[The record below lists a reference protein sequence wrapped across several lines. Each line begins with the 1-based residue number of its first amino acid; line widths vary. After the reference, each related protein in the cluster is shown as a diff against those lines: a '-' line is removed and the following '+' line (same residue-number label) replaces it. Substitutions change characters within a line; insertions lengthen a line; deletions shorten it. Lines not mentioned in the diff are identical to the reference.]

1 MYLKKLFTGILL
13 LSTLL
18 SGNVF
23 SAEETPDYEP
33 ILKEGAYEIRD
44 YPPILVAKA
53 TGGNLFRT
61 IADYIFGNNS
71 RNEEIPMTAPVF
83 SQTKGDKM
91 TMMFYMPSYFSSLQ
105 ELPKPNNRRVK
116 LGVFEL
122 GKVVVARF
130 SGYNNYERQQQVLKK
145 LVRWAKGKKLQFRE
159 DNYFSAGYDSPWVP
173 ANQRTNEV
181 LIRIK

>member
-1 MYLKKLFTGILL
+1 MYLKKLFTAVLL

-18 SGNVF
+18 SSNVF
-23 SAEETPDYEP
+23 SAEETPDYEQ

-83 SQTKGDKM
+83 SQ
-91 TMMFYMPSYFSSLQ
+91 
-105 ELPKPNNRRVK
+105 
-116 LGVFEL
+116 
-122 GKVVVARF
+122 
-130 SGYNNYERQQQVLKK
+130 
-145 LVRWAKGKKLQFRE
+145 
-159 DNYFSAGYDSPWVP
+159 
-173 ANQRTNEV
+173 
-181 LIRIK
+181 

>member
-1 MYLKKLFTGILL
+1 MYFKKIFTAVLL

-18 SGNVF
+18 SGNLF
-23 SAEETPDYEP
+23 SAEETPDYQQ
-33 ILKEGAYEIRD
+33 ILKEGSYEIRN
-44 YPPILVAKA
+44 YEPILVAQA

-83 SQTKGDKM
+83 SQTKNNQT
-91 TMMFYMPSYFSSLQ
+91 TMMFYMPSYFTSLQ

-116 LGVFEL
+116 LGFFDL

-130 SGYNNYERQQQVLKK
+130 SGYNNYEKQQQVLKK
-145 LVRWAKGKKLQFRE
+145 LVKWAKSKNVQFRE
-159 DNYFSAGYDSPWVP
+159 NNYFSAGYDSPWVP

>member
-1 MYLKKLFTGILL
+1 MYFKKFFTAVLL

-18 SGNVF
+18 SGNLF
-23 SAEETPDYEP
+23 SAEETPDYQQ
-33 ILKEGAYEIRD
+33 ILKEGKYEIRN
-44 YPPILVAKA
+44 YEPILVAQA

-71 RNEEIPMTAPVF
+71 RNEEIPNDCSSFFPNQKQSNNNDVLYAILFHIFTGTPKAKQQK
-83 SQTKGDKM
+83 SQAWLFD
-91 TMMFYMPSYFSSLQ
+91 
-105 ELPKPNNRRVK
+105 
-116 LGVFEL
+116 L

-130 SGYNNYERQQQVLKK
+130 SGYNNYEKQQQVLKK
-145 LVRWAKGKKLQFRE
+145 LVKWAKSKNLQFRE
-159 DNYFSAGYDSPWVP
+159 NNYFSAGYDSPWVP